1 MEFTQIIYEKNKFV
15 STITLNRPQK
25 LNALTDVMLREVQAA
40 LLDSEHDD
48 EIRVIILKGAG
59 RAFSAGF
66 DLSPEVSTY
75 STAQEW
81 RGHITNGNNVF
92 RTIWE
97 IEKPVIAM
105 VQGYCLGGAFDLT
118 MGCDIV
124 ISSDKGVFGEPENL
138 FGGIPMYLMLPFL
151 TDMRV
156 VRRILLTGENFS
168 AEQAL
173 AWNLI
178 TYVVPHDDLEAETMK
193 LAKRIASLPFGTP
206 QMNKRTLNRIYDMM
220 GAKEA
225 ILTSGDTAIWALSR
239 GPEKE
244 LDEFFEKVN
253 TIGTKAALK
262 WRNDKF
268 QDL

>member
-1 MEFTQIIYEKNKFV
+1 MEFTQIIYQKEQFV
-15 STITLNRPQK
+15 STIILNRPEK
-25 LNALTDVMLREVQAA
+25 LNALTDVMLREVREA
-40 LLDSEHDD
+40 LRDSDADD
-48 EIRVIILKGAG
+48 NIRVIILKGAG

-81 RGHITNGNNVF
+81 RGHITNGNETF

-105 VQGYCLGGAFDLT
+105 VQGYCLGGAFDFT
-118 MGCDIV
+118 MSCDIV

-138 FGGIPMYLMLPFL
+138 FGGVPMYLLLPYI
-151 TDMRV
+151 TNMRV

-168 AEQAL
+168 AQQAL
-173 AWNLI
+173 DWNLI
-178 TYVVPHDDLEAETMK
+178 SYVVQHDRLEEETLK
-193 LAKRIASLPFGTP
+193 LAKRIAALPFGTP
-206 QMNKRTLNRIYDMM
+206 QLNKRTLNRIYDNM

-225 ILTSGDTAIWALSR
+225 IMTSGDAAIWALSR
-239 GPEKE
+239 AKEPE
-244 LDEFFEKVN
+244 LSEFFEKVN

-268 QDL
+268 EQL